1 MRILI
6 AERTTDGPSFLN
18 FVKKK
23 EALMKEKLCLEWKK
37 NWERKT
43 VTSTKIL
50 SLMVII
56 WRVLGIESKVGYHIY
71 LVRVN
76 NRKTR
81 KRCKICLKLTI
92 KTPERR
98 STVFIVNFGHI

>member
-1 MRILI
+1 
-6 AERTTDGPSFLN
+6 
-18 FVKKK
+18 
-23 EALMKEKLCLEWKK
+23 MKEKLCLEWKK

-43 VTSTKIL
+43 VTATKIL
-50 SLMVII
+50 SLMVVI
-56 WRVLGIESKVGYHIY
+56 WRVLGIDSKVGYHIY

-98 STVFIVNFGHI
+98 HGRRSGVFIVNFGHNSHLF